1 MVAAAAKV
9 RKEKEV
15 FFRQGEDGERAR
27 EWGGGWTREII
38 GSDGGGE
45 GLGKQGLQG
54 GGGRRLKARVWNGG
68 VYRRRHVQLH
78 ACGYSRWI
86 FAGYAAMVQADERER
101 EREETLLGNSV

>member
-54 GGGRRLKARVWNGG
+54 GGGRRLKARVWNG
-68 VYRRRHVQLH
+68 VQTE
-78 ACGYSRWI
+78 ACAATCMWIFPVDIRWI
-86 FAGYAAMVQADERER
+86 CSQGQRI
-101 EREETLLGNSV
+101 LGL